1 LGHVYADIEIT
12 GTKSLKKIDKVL
24 VDTGASTTILP
35 LDIIKEAGGI
45 KIPTETV
52 ELELGDGR
60 RVKAEFYAVGIGL
73 KGRKAGTV
81 VLSFEGAKTVVGV
94 RTLED
99 LGLKPNPITGELEEE
114 RPPGVYYFYNLDA
127 KSSYH

>member
-1 LGHVYADIEIT
+1 MGHIYAEIEIT
-12 GTKSLKKIDKVL
+12 GAKGFKKIEKVL

-35 LDIIKEAGGI
+35 LTIIEEAGGI
-45 KIPTETV
+45 KIPTEPV

-60 RVKAEFYAVGIGL
+60 RVKAEVYGVGIKL
-73 KGRKAGTV
+73 KGRRAGTLI
-81 VLSFEGAKTVVGV
+81 LSFEDAKTVIGV

-114 RPPGVYYFYNLDA
+114 RPPGVYYFYNL
-127 KSSYH
+127 S